1 MLIVSD
7 GVNSMLVILFASRI
21 ISLGKLHNDVSLVQ
35 NTFSYNMQ
43 INTLWLQLATF
54 KSQTNPGLS
63 HTLVYILI
71 SLSYLSP
78 LT

>member
-7 GVNSMLVILFASRI
+7 GVNSMLVILFAARI
-21 ISLGKLHNDVSLVQ
+21 ISLGKLHNNVSLVQ

-54 KSQTNPGLS
+54 KAQTSPSLS
-63 HTLVYILI
+63 PFEWYTFHSLI
-71 SLSYLSP
+71 SLH
-78 LT
+78 

>member
-7 GVNSMLVILFASRI
+7 GVNSMLVILFAARI

-54 KSQTNPGLS
+54 KAQTNPSLS